1 MQALLS
7 LLVTAL
13 YWGWIREAGIL
24 ALSWG
29 GLTRIGEAISAVRRQ
44 LVLPRDVEFTA
55 SHALLQIDEPK
66 TRFRT
71 ARHQVAKLDQPQ
83 LLALVDLAFHRLSP
97 GQRLW
102 PFSGQTMRKRFQRL
116 LAANNLDRLP
126 HGLSRGLD
134 LGSLRAGGASW
145 LMLVGDNVDMIRRR
159 GRWVSIK
166 VMEIYVQ
173 EVSAIQFIPNLPGNV
188 KKQITDGAAI
198 FPWIL
203 AQAQI
208 LDRISIPL
216 SAWPIIF
223 RGEAAKLEQNG

>member
-1 MQALLS
+1 
-7 LLVTAL
+7 
-13 YWGWIREAGIL
+13 
-24 ALSWG
+24 
-29 GLTRIGEAISAVRRQ
+29 
-44 LVLPRDVEFTA
+44 
-55 SHALLQIDEPK
+55 
-66 TRFRT
+66 
-71 ARHQVAKLDQPQ
+71 
-83 LLALVDLAFHRLSP
+83 
-97 GQRLW
+97 
-102 PFSGQTMRKRFQRL
+102 
-116 LAANNLDRLP
+116 
-126 HGLSRGLD
+126 
-134 LGSLRAGGASW
+134 
-145 LMLVGDNVDMIRRR
+145 MLVGDNVDMIRRR

-173 EVSAIQFIPNLPGNV
+173 EVSAIQLIPNLPGNV